1 MELWHC
7 KAYASEKRKRKMQL
21 TGEEDPG
28 VAKGHNSNGAWRPAF
43 LLACQNINTTGL
55 AVKWAANVSS
65 NPLPI
70 DLS

>member
-1 MELWHC
+1 
-7 KAYASEKRKRKMQL
+7 MQL